1 MSNFGLAKGYIQKDY
16 NGKSPYHVDMAFPGD
31 RLCSSKNFCIY

>member
-1 MSNFGLAKGYIQKDY
+1 MSNFRLAKGHIQKDY

-31 RLCSSKNFCIY
+31 YVSAVIKI